1 MKELSNPFLVYGYD
15 SPKYFCDREL
25 EIQDLLEA
33 LLNGRNVSLISPR
46 RMGKTGL
53 IHNLFYHLQSERKE
67 WQCIYIDIYA
77 TKSLADFV
85 RVLTREVVA
94 KLASP
99 LQRIGSNIT
108 NVLRGITLTMDF
120 DPLTNQPQWSIGF
133 QPQEAMQTL
142 DGVFQFLKT
151 IDQPVVIAIDEF
163 QQVTEYA
170 EQNVEA
176 LLRTHIQNVHNVR
189 FIFSGSKQHLMS
201 QMFDSPKHPFYSST
215 QRLHLQAI
223 DEQVYYDFALN
234 HFKHKGLDISQEL
247 FHTIYTTVDGV
258 TWYVQSLLNKMYGVY
273 ENQVLTEDDFRRC
286 LQMINASREED
297 YRNLYK
303 LLTPNQA
310 ALLKAIAKEQ
320 SVKSPTASGFMQ
332 KHHLK
337 AVGSVQRAL
346 QYLLDNE
353 YIYPAPEG
361 YIIYDRFLAFWLRG
375 IG

>member
-215 QRLHLQAI
+215 QRLHLQVAI
-223 DEQVYYDFALN
+223 
-234 HFKHKGLDISQEL
+234 
-247 FHTIYTTVDGV
+247 
-258 TWYVQSLLNKMYGVY
+258 
-273 ENQVLTEDDFRRC
+273 
-286 LQMINASREED
+286 
-297 YRNLYK
+297 
-303 LLTPNQA
+303 
-310 ALLKAIAKEQ
+310 
-320 SVKSPTASGFMQ
+320 
-332 KHHLK
+332 
-337 AVGSVQRAL
+337 
-346 QYLLDNE
+346 
-353 YIYPAPEG
+353 
-361 YIIYDRFLAFWLRG
+361 
-375 IG
+375 